1 MIDIK
6 NLQNCT
12 WKVLDNEGFP
22 VGTAFF
28 AEENMLVTSLHAVED
43 FMDKKFHVEN
53 RQENKIVVSVKDHC
67 KENDLAILIT
77 DEYVSKH
84 IVILCSEEPL
94 LKAEWSAFG
103 FPATKEGLVV
113 GSKLEGTIFDI
124 ISVKHTH
131 DLVLETPGI
140 KLCNEYSG
148 FSGSGVINARQE
160 ITSVLRY
167 KDVNNLCSVSIKKAE
182 NFLKKNG
189 ISVIDDQLDDFSVY
203 MPKAFDYAEEPL
215 KSIGIAFAKQVAKKT
230 SPQAIA
236 SILHGKLMTP
246 ELDGSLNKIIQFL
259 KNQVDVNNEL
269 WKAWLEFLS
278 YVQMLKG
285 EYGDINAVYISL
297 PNTEVSKFIE
307 GVETKIVQDIQLTLK
322 FFFTEEAQYFSI
334 AKQHL
339 LDKSIAGTLQNN
351 HCHIFHSHKTLF
363 GLHPF
368 TKEDKKNIVFDIYS
382 QSDAGLNIAGNID
395 YGVLSFSQLALGIAA
410 STTIAEATQNLTK
423 IFNDAIS

>member
-6 NLQNCT
+6 NLENCT
-12 WKVLDNEGFP
+12 WKVLDKDGIP

-28 AEENMLVTSLHAVED
+28 AEKKLLITSLHVVED
-43 FMDKKFHVEN
+43 FIGEKFYIEN
-53 RQENKIVVSVKDHC
+53 RDKTKAPVFVKDHC
-67 KENDLAILIT
+67 NENDLAILIT
-77 DEYVSKH
+77 DGYVSDH
-84 IVILCSEEPL
+84 TVILCSEVPL
-94 LKAEWSAFG
+94 IKAEWSAFG

-113 GSKLEGTIFDI
+113 GSKLEGTVFNV
-124 ISVKHTH
+124 ISVEHTH

-140 KLCNEYSG
+140 KLDNEYRG
-148 FSGSGVINARQE
+148 FSGSGVINKRQE
-160 ITSVLRY
+160 ISSVLRY
-167 KDVNNLCSVSIKKAE
+167 IDVNSLCSVSIKKAE

-189 ISVIDDQLDDFSVY
+189 ISVVDDQLDDFSVY

-215 KSIGIAFAKQVAKKT
+215 KSIGVAFAKQVAKNT

-236 SILHGKLMTP
+236 SILTGKLMTP
-246 ELDGSLNKIIQFL
+246 ELNGSLNEIIQFL
-259 KNQVDVNNEL
+259 KNQADLNNEL

-307 GVETKIVQDIQLTLK
+307 GVETKIVQDIQLTLQ

-334 AKQHL
+334 AKKHL

-351 HCHIFHSHKTLF
+351 HCHIFHSHKTMF

-368 TKEDKKNIVFDIYS
+368 TKEDKRNIIFDIFS
-382 QSDAGLNIAGNID
+382 PTDAGLNIAGNID
-395 YGVLSFSQLALGIAA
+395 YGVLSLSQLALGIAC

-423 IFNDAIS
+423 IFNDAIK